1 MKIRY
6 GTPEDLT
13 LVAEVE
19 ARCFPQAEAADE
31 ESFRGRLLAYP
42 GHFWL
47 MFDGEKLV
55 SFVNGM
61 VSDEADLR
69 DEMYEDPS
77 LHTERGD
84 WQMIFGVNTIPEYR
98 RQGCAGKL
106 LRKAIEDA
114 RAQGR
119 KGLVLT
125 CKEPLISYYAAFG
138 FVNEGESQ
146 SVHGGVT
153 WYQMRLT
160 F

>member
-1 MKIRY
+1 M
-6 GTPEDLT
+6 
-13 LVAEVE
+13 LVTEVE
-19 ARCFPQAEAADE
+19 ARCFPKAEAADE

-47 MFDGEKLV
+47 MFDGGKLV

-77 LHTERGD
+77 LHTEQGD

-98 RQGCAGKL
+98 RQGCAGEL
-106 LRKAIEDA
+106 LKRAIEDA
-114 RAQGR
+114 KVQKR

-125 CKEPLISYYAAFG
+125 CKEHMLPYYAKFG

-153 WYQMRLT
+153 WYQMRLS